1 MTNIMKPV
9 KNSSDCILKPLGS
22 QKLFSAAP
30 SSSLLVLLPFK
41 NRVQFQESEKKE
53 KKERESLLSRSINS
67 WGKTNE
73 VRRSQPRDV
82 YNPNFYQYSKCY
94 QLNFSWSSP
103 FPPFFNSPLF
113 VLQRLISFLTSSFCL
128 RKKFIWRLSPFISDY
143 SEVWTVH
150 KKIGSIATIAMNHV

>member
-103 FPPFFNSPLF
+103 FPPFFNFPPLCSPTFNFFSNFFFLF
-113 VLQRLISFLTSSFCL
+113 
-128 RKKFIWRLSPFISDY
+128 
-143 SEVWTVH
+143 EE
-150 KKIGSIATIAMNHV
+150 KIHLETFTFH